1 MDSSGCEARS
11 KRAKFQGRDV
21 DARRLVDTY
30 RAWAKQLFPSVPLDE
45 LLQRTD
51 KFGHKMFVRG
61 LVENLRD
68 LQRREVRLAK
78 RRARGEI
85 VDEVEEEKNPIE
97 DKKAAALALKA
108 KKQAEREA
116 QREMEELM
124 RQRED
129 IIDEEGEAL
138 MDLMDAEEGHGPMP
152 VARPPPVPEDDLDAA
167 MAAFDEAAAAPS
179 EPAGRAHGHGA
190 RGGRAGRRG
199 AFPGARRRHG
209 RGRGAADAGRGADAA
224 RPADAGHGV
233 RADAARAAVPGLRPR
248 GGVGAR
254 VQQPAVAI
262 DRGRRGG
269 RVPVLIN

>member
-1 MDSSGCEARS
+1 M
-11 KRAKFQGRDV
+11 
-21 DARRLVDTY
+21 
-30 RAWAKQLFPSVPLDE
+30 PLDE

-78 RRARGEI
+78 RRARGE
-85 VDEVEEEKNPIE
+85 VVDDEVEEEKNPIE

-129 IIDEEGEAL
+129 VIDEEGEAL

-152 VARPPPVPEDDLDAA
+152 VARPPPVPRTIWTRRWRRSTRPRRRRR
-167 MAAFDEAAAAPS
+167 PS
-179 EPAGRAHGHGA
+179 RHRPAHGHGA

-199 AFPGARRRHG
+199 ALPRRPPLPWTRTRRRRRRASAPTQLVPPTQDVADGARRRSPCRRPG
-209 RGRGAADAGRGADAA
+209 RATSWKF
-224 RPADAGHGV
+224 
-233 RADAARAAVPGLRPR
+233 
-248 GGVGAR
+248 GAR
-254 VQQPAVAI
+254 VQLAAVP
-262 DRGRRGG
+262 R
-269 RVPVLIN
+269 N